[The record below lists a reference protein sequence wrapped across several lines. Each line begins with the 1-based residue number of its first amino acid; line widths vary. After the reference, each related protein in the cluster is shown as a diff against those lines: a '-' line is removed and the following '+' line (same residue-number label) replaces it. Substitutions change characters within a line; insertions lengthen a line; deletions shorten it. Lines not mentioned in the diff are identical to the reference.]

1 MRFTLV
7 ASSHLYPF
15 YVSDCLPLSDASVQF
30 KPSDD
35 VAILLGDRE
44 RGIADALLCGRE
56 QLQRMNPADR
66 VDVRIYFPVAVSFS
80 AFLSLLKYF
89 RKRNKAFG
97 TGIYHVPP
105 SFLRESKLER
115 CRRTEENAY
124 RLHHLKVDVD
134 SPLSAYQRLSEQLKG
149 GFDDRYPLTVMLH
162 RVKRRIDSL
171 DDGHHRL
178 GLCIKHQLPHV
189 GIKFCYA
196 SSSAACA
203 NILLWRNILSTPLR
217 GAKGENKPT

>member
-7 ASSHLYPF
+7 PSSHHYPF
-15 YVSDCLPLSDASVQF
+15 YVSDCLSLSDASVQF
-30 KPSDD
+30 TPTDD
-35 VAILLGDRE
+35 VAILLGNCE
-44 RGIADALLCGRE
+44 RGVADTLLCGRE

-66 VDVRIYFPVAVSFS
+66 VYVRVYFPVAVNVS
-80 AFLSLLKYF
+80 AFLSLVKYF
-89 RKRNKAFG
+89 RKRNKVFG
-97 TGIYHVPP
+97 TGVYHVSP

-115 CRRTEENAY
+115 CQRTEENAY

-134 SPLSAYQRLSEQLKG
+134 NPLSAYRRLSEQLKG
-149 GFDDRYPLTVMLH
+149 GFDDHYPLTVMLH
-162 RVKRRIDSL
+162 RVKRHIDSL

-196 SSSAACA
+196 SSSTACA
-203 NILLWRNILSTPLR
+203 NILLWRNII
-217 GAKGENKPT
+217 KQ

>member
-7 ASSHLYPF
+7 PSSHHYPF
-15 YVSDCLPLSDASVQF
+15 YVSDCLSLSDASVQF
-30 KPSDD
+30 TPTDD
-35 VAILLGDRE
+35 VAILLGNCE
-44 RGIADALLCGRE
+44 RGVADTLLCGRE

-66 VDVRIYFPVAVSFS
+66 VYVRVYFPVAVNVS
-80 AFLSLLKYF
+80 AFLSLVKYF
-89 RKRNKAFG
+89 RKRNKIFG
-97 TGIYHVPP
+97 TGVYHVPP

-115 CRRTEENAY
+115 CQRIEENAY

-134 SPLSAYQRLSEQLKG
+134 NPLSAYRRLSEQLKG
-149 GFDDRYPLTVMLH
+149 GFDDHYPLTVMLH
-162 RVKRRIDSL
+162 RVKRHIDSL

-196 SSSAACA
+196 SSSTACA
-203 NILLWRNILSTPLR
+203 NILLWRNII
-217 GAKGENKPT
+217 KQ